1 MLQLHNA
8 AASVSLWT
16 DLHVLPATNLYNL
29 PFSINHDDNH
39 DDSLGLPLRTD
50 LYYMYLMYPSHNHL
64 LLHHHLHQH
73 RMLRPILPHSVV
85 RNHPLRH
92 LLPQL
97 RGLRPAPGD
106 PDSHLLC
113 TADLDLADCVRTA
126 DATGTRVADME
137 AVAETDEGYVRS
149 VREGR
154 EGVYL
159 WDVAECDGMTEDA

>member
-1 MLQLHNA
+1 MLQLHNV

-16 DLHVLPATNLYNL
+16 DLHVLPATNLYIL
-29 PFSINHDDNH
+29 FSSINHD
-39 DDSLGLPLRTD
+39 LPLRTD

-73 RMLRPILPHSVV
+73 RMLRPVLPHSGV
-85 RNHPLRH
+85 RNHPLRL
-92 LLPQL
+92 LLPPV
-97 RGLRPAPGD
+97 RGLRPARGD
-106 PDSHLLC
+106 PNPHLLC

-154 EGVYL
+154 EGVHL